1 MSDYRSAYEK
11 YYKNINNNLNG
22 KKERNNYLPLSSRS
36 NNEMNL
42 RYGMETRLDNKGN
55 YLVRR
60 IIREL
65 IGATLL
71 LIIFFGMKVVPMTSI
86 NDVYSISKQTLNE
99 TFEYDKY
106 IEAFSDIEIGD
117 LKLEN
122 IKSNDIKAKVVEFID
137 YLKNVNQ
144 IELKTGL

>member
-71 LIIFFGMKVVPMTSI
+71 LIIFFGMKVVPMTSV

>member
-71 LIIFFGMKVVPMTSI
+71 LIIFFGMKVIPLTSV
-86 NDVYSISKQTLNE
+86 NDAYSISKQTLSEN
-99 TFEYDKY
+99 FEYDKY
-106 IEAFSDIEIGD
+106 TEVFSKIEIGD
-117 LKLEN
+117 FKLED
-122 IKSNDIKAKVVEFID
+122 ITSSNIKAKVVQFID
-137 YLKNVNQ
+137 YLKNMSH
-144 IELKTGL
+144 IELKTEL

>member
-42 RYGMETRLDNKGN
+42 RYGMETKLDNKGN

-71 LIIFFGMKVVPMTSI
+71 LIIFFGMKVVPMTSV